1 MQVQRSA
8 GAQLDQVLDQAEEAG
23 RLGKQTK
30 LSGLKIQKVPTAL
43 PPTVPPRPRLQSHTV
58 KQLMGQ
64 ARAVKGL
71 TQQALATLINL
82 KAAVVNQYEKGEAI
96 PNHTVLNKLEATLGA
111 KLR

>member
-1 MQVQRSA
+1 
-8 GAQLDQVLDQAEEAG
+8 
-23 RLGKQTK
+23 
-30 LSGLKIQKVPTAL
+30 
-43 PPTVPPRPRLQSHTV
+43 
-58 KQLMGQ
+58 MGQ

>member
-30 LSGLKIQKVPTAL
+30 LSGLKIQKVPTAP
-43 PPTVPPRPRLQSHTV
+43 PPTVPPPLQSHTV